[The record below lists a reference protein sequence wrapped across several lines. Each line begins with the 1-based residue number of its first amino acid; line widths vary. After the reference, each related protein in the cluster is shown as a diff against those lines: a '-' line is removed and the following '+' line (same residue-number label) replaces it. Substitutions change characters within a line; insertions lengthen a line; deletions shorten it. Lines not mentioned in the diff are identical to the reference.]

1 MVQFRL
7 PSALTSRVKSFQLIK
22 LTRSLTFDVSLII
35 FSKTQRIEKIAEEQ
49 IFKSTPTLS
58 GLDIA

>member
-35 FSKTQRIEKIAEEQ
+35 FSKTQRIEKIPEEN
-49 IFKSTPTLS
+49 KSLYKK
-58 GLDIA
+58 